1 MSTATTEIAGRYL
14 YCVMRTEAAAGL
26 IATGIDEL
34 PVSYV
39 AVNGLAAIISPS
51 EVKRYRLNRQYTL
64 AHETVIEKAMALD
77 TVLPVRFGTVAETEN
92 QIRRKLLTQRATD
105 LEQHLQRMDG
115 KVEMGVKVLW
125 NVDRIYADI
134 LERDVAIRTRRDRL
148 AAMLPEDTHYERIH
162 LGKMVEDALAAR
174 KTDDADWIMER
185 FTPFALESRRGDI
198 YGDTMVLNASLLIE
212 AAREDE
218 LDAVVQAVDHELTGL
233 FTIKYVGPLP
243 PFNFVNLVVSWL

>member
-1 MSTATTEIAGRYL
+1 
-14 YCVMRTEAAAGL
+14 
-26 IATGIDEL
+26 
-34 PVSYV
+34 
-39 AVNGLAAIISPS
+39 
-51 EVKRYRLNRQYTL
+51 
-64 AHETVIEKAMALD
+64 
-77 TVLPVRFGTVAETEN
+77 
-92 QIRRKLLTQRATD
+92 
-105 LEQHLQRMDG
+105 
-115 KVEMGVKVLW
+115 
-125 NVDRIYADI
+125 
-134 LERDVAIRTRRDRL
+134 
-148 AAMLPEDTHYERIH
+148 MLPEDTHYERIH